1 MSTVSTATLPA
12 AGRSREDIWRF
23 AVLGALAASAV
34 ALIVFQKSFRHMEAV
49 IASNVFASGNV
60 STFVGSDDVVVFLLP
75 GSRAFALEV
84 TPECTSA
91 FLIAP
96 FAIIGAGM
104 LLRRRLNPAR
114 VLLGVSL
121 AAVLLLL
128 ANQLRLGVIAGLVTS
143 LGLERGYEWGH
154 LFVGS
159 LISVVLVAVSGLV
172 VLMIVGSGHRGRHE
186 AAAS

>member
-1 MSTVSTATLPA
+1 MPLSPA
-12 AGRSREDIWRF
+12 VRRSREDIWR
-23 AVLGALAASAV
+23 LGVMVALLASAV
-34 ALIVFQKSFRHMEAV
+34 ALVAFQRSFRHMEAV
-49 IASNVFASGNV
+49 IASHLFAGGGV
-60 STFVGSDDVVVFLLP
+60 STYTGTDAVVVFLFP
-75 GSRAFALEV
+75 DSRAFALEV

-104 LLRRRLNPAR
+104 LVRRRLDPGR

-128 ANQLRLGVIAGLVTS
+128 ANQLRLGVIAGLVTN

-159 LISVVLVAVSGLV
+159 LISVVLVAVSAGV
-172 VLMIVGSGHRGRHE
+172 VLIVVGSDRRGRHRGS
-186 AAAS
+186 AS